1 MTSNPTFMRRV
12 FDAVGL
18 FSFLNLLALGG
29 LVLLAAGSGALNQE
43 KLQRMTAI
51 MRGNEPAPKGSGEP
65 VDVPDSSSPT
75 RVESSRDLTAESD
88 MDKEILRRE
97 AERIKAELEQRLALN
112 NSILLRVTAERE
124 RFARLREQEAT
135 AEKIREEQR
144 AAEGF
149 RKQVELFEALSPK
162 IAVQH
167 LMALEDPD
175 EAARLLVEM
184 ETRKA
189 RKIVEAA
196 KSGHALAKM
205 QVVLRRLREVAPDRS
220 NELESEE

>member
-1 MTSNPTFMRRV
+1 MISHPTILRRV

-18 FSFLNLLALGG
+18 LSFLNLLALAG
-29 LVLLAAGSGALNQE
+29 LVLLAMSSGALDGE
-43 KLQRMTAI
+43 KVRRMAAI
-51 MRGNEPAPKGSGEP
+51 MRGAEPASPPADASPAGAVPAGDDRDSGAR
-65 VDVPDSSSPT
+65 DYA
-75 RVESSRDLTAESD
+75 VESET
-88 MDKEILRRE
+88 DKEILRRE
-97 AERIKAELEQRLALN
+97 AERVKAELEQRLALN
-112 NSILLRVTAERE
+112 NGILLRVTAERE
-124 RFARLREQEAT
+124 RFARLREQEAK
-135 AEKIREEQR
+135 AERVREEQR

-184 ETRKA
+184 DSRKA

-196 KSGHALAKM
+196 KSGPALAKM
-205 QVVLRRLREVAPDRS
+205 QVVIRRLREVAPDRS
-220 NELESEE
+220 EELETEE